1 MITYDPT
8 CPVCG
13 EPVITSFVRTEPVKN
28 PDTGRDHGWFRE
40 IKTFRH
46 GPEHGARECRIPV
59 GAVFQR

>member
-13 EPVITSFVRTEPVKN
+13 FAYAQSFVRVEPVKN
-28 PDTGRDHGWFRE
+28 PDTQRDHGWARE

-46 GPEHGARECRIPV
+46 GPEHGHRECRVPT